1 MLQKKAFG
9 LWNSSLTP
17 SMMAKNIQFADIV
30 WSGDNLIWK
39 QQSSAFGTL
48 LSQKPGQP
56 PIILN
61 TKVSAQGTVGYGG
74 GSFGVTNDKVFFCGK
89 DGRLYAIA
97 IEEGFEKAISPKYGG
112 LAAPTPSPDGEWV
125 MYIHS
130 YEDKDCIAIVDAN
143 GDKWPIKLISGAD
156 FYMQPKWS
164 PDGKTIVWVSWDHP
178 DMPWDRTRIEMSTVG
193 FSGGFPQVGAV
204 SVLVGGEF
212 SAQQPEF
219 SPSGKY
225 LSYLSDEQGF
235 LQLYV
240 RNLETGETQ
249 RMDSSENDFGD
260 PAWTQGQR
268 NYSWHSTRDELFA
281 IKRTEGSH
289 TIFHY
294 LLDGTKTQL
303 LTDAEYT
310 VFAQLTVSSSGHLA
324 MIASSSN
331 IPSRIVSFEDNKEG
345 IRAYSIPERI
355 PSAEYSSGQP
365 ISWEDPKT
373 GTRIFGIYYAPKN
386 KAFTSDGLP
395 PTVISVH
402 GGPTSQSDTRFNIKA
417 QFFSQRGFGVLE
429 LNYRGSTGYGRE
441 YMRSLRGNWG
451 EFDVDDAVSAAQSLV
466 DQGLAH
472 PEKIAIMGGS
482 AGGYT
487 VLQALTDRPGV
498 FGAGV
503 CLFGVSNL
511 FTLDQGTHKF
521 ESEYLTGLLGAL
533 PEASEKWRTRS
544 PLRKVHQIADP
555 LVIFHGA
562 EDKVVPIDQADQIV
576 GILKEQ
582 SKDIVYHTY
591 PNEGHGWRHPENIE
605 HFYQET
611 LNFLIERIVLN

>member
-1 MLQKKAFG
+1 
-9 LWNSSLTP
+9 
-17 SMMAKNIQFADIV
+17 
-30 WSGDNLIWK
+30 
-39 QQSSAFGTL
+39 
-48 LSQKPGQP
+48 
-56 PIILN
+56 
-61 TKVSAQGTVGYGG
+61 
-74 GSFGVTNDKVFFCGK
+74 
-89 DGRLYAIA
+89 
-97 IEEGFEKAISPKYGG
+97 
-112 LAAPTPSPDGEWV
+112 
-125 MYIHS
+125 
-130 YEDKDCIAIVDAN
+130 
-143 GDKWPIKLISGAD
+143 
-156 FYMQPKWS
+156 
-164 PDGKTIVWVSWDHP
+164 
-178 DMPWDRTRIEMSTVG
+178 MPWDQTRIEMASIS
-193 FSGGFPQVGAV
+193 FNGGFPQVGPV
-204 SVLVGGEF
+204 SILVDGEH

-225 LSYLSDEQGF
+225 LAYLSDEQGF

-240 RNLETGETQ
+240 RNLATGEVQ

-289 TIFHY
+289 SIFHY
-294 LLDGTKTQL
+294 QLDGTKTQL
-303 LTDAEYT
+303 LTDVDYT
-310 VFAQLTVSSSGHLA
+310 VLAQLAVSSSGHLA
-324 MIASSSN
+324 MIASASN
-331 IPSRIVSFEDNKEG
+331 IPSRVVSFEDNQEVV
-345 IRAYSIPERI
+345 RAHSIPERI
-355 PSAEYSSGQP
+355 PSGEYSSGQP
-365 ISWEDPKT
+365 ISWLDPKT

-386 KAFTSDGLP
+386 SAFTSDGLP

-417 QFFSQRGFGVLE
+417 QFFSQRGFGVLD

-451 EFDVDDAVSAAQSLV
+451 EFDVEDAVSAAQHLV
-466 DQGLAH
+466 EQGLAH
-472 PEKIAIMGGS
+472 PEKVAIMGGS

-544 PLRKVHQIADP
+544 PLRKVQQIEDP

-562 EDKVVPIDQADQIV
+562 EDKVVPIDQADQMV
-576 GILKEQ
+576 SILKEQ

-605 HFYQET
+605 HFYNET
-611 LNFLIERIVLN
+611 LSFLIERIVLN

>member
-1 MLQKKAFG
+1 
-9 LWNSSLTP
+9 
-17 SMMAKNIQFADIV
+17 MMAKNIQFADIA
-30 WSGDNLIWK
+30 WSGNNLIWK
-39 QQSSAFGTL
+39 QQSSAWGTL
-48 LSQKPGQP
+48 VSQKRGQA

-74 GSFGVTNDKVFFCGK
+74 GSFGVTKDTVFFCGK
-89 DGRLYAIA
+89 DGRLYAMA
-97 IEEGFEKAISPKYGG
+97 IEEGFEQAITPKYGG
-112 LAAPTPSPDGEWV
+112 LAAPTPSPDGDWV
-125 MYIHS
+125 LYIHS

-143 GDKWPIKLISGAD
+143 GESWPVKLVSGAD
-156 FYMQPKWS
+156 FYMQPTWS
-164 PDGKTIVWVSWDHP
+164 PDGRTIAWVSWDHP
-178 DMPWDRTRIEMSTVG
+178 DMPWDRARVEMATIQ
-193 FSGGFPQVGAV
+193 FDGGFPKVGPTD
-204 SVLVGGEF
+204 VLVRGEF

-225 LSYLSDEQGF
+225 LAYLSDEQGF

-240 RNLETGETQ
+240 RNLETGEVQ

-294 LLDGTKTQL
+294 LLDGTRTQL

-310 VFAQLTVSSSGHLA
+310 VFAQLAVSSSGQLA
-324 MIASSSN
+324 MIASASN
-331 IPSRIVSFEDNKEG
+331 IPSRIVSFEDNTEG

-355 PSAEYSSGQP
+355 PSGEYSFGQP
-365 ISWEDPKT
+365 ISWLDPKT

-451 EFDVDDAVSAAQSLV
+451 EFDVEDAVSAVQHLV
-466 DQGLAH
+466 NKGFAH
-472 PEKIAIMGGS
+472 PEKVAIMGGS

-533 PEASEKWRTRS
+533 PEAAEKWRTRS
-544 PLRKVHQIADP
+544 PLRKVHQIEDP
-555 LVIFHGA
+555 LVIFHRA

>member
-1 MLQKKAFG
+1 
-9 LWNSSLTP
+9 
-17 SMMAKNIQFADIV
+17 MAKNIQFADIA

-48 LSQKPGQP
+48 FSQKRGQA

-74 GSFGVTNDKVFFCGK
+74 GSFGVTNDRVFFCGK
-89 DGRLYAIA
+89 DGRLYAME
-97 IEEGFEKAISPKYGG
+97 IEEGFEQAITPKYGG
-112 LAAPTPSPDGEWV
+112 LAAPTPSPDGDWV
-125 MYIHS
+125 MYIHT

-143 GDKWPIKLISGAD
+143 GDKWPIKLVSGAD
-156 FYMQPKWS
+156 FYMQPTWS
-164 PDGKTIVWVSWDHP
+164 PDGKTIAWVSWDHP
-178 DMPWDRTRIEMSTVG
+178 DMPWDRARVEMATIQ
-193 FSGGFPQVGAV
+193 FDGGFPQISPTA
-204 SVLVGGEF
+204 VLVSGEF

-225 LSYLSDEQGF
+225 LAYLSDEQGF

-240 RNLETGETQ
+240 RNLETGEVQ

-294 LLDGTKTQL
+294 LLDGTKAQI
-303 LTDAEYT
+303 LTDVDYT
-310 VFAQLTVSSSGHLA
+310 VLAQLTVSRSGHLA
-324 MIASSSN
+324 MIASASN

-355 PSAEYSSGQP
+355 QSGEYSSGQP
-365 ISWEDPKT
+365 ISWLDPKT
-373 GTRIFGIYYAPKN
+373 ETRIFGIYYAPKN

-451 EFDVDDAVSAAQSLV
+451 EFDVEDAVSAAQHLV
-466 DQGLAH
+466 EKGLAH
-472 PEKIAIMGGS
+472 PEKVAIMGGS

-544 PLRKVHQIADP
+544 PLRKVHQIEDP